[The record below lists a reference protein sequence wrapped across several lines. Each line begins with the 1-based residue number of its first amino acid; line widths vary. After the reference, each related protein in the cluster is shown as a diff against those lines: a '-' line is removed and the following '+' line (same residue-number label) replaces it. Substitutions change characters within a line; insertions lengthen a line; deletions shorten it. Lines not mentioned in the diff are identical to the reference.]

1 MKLDSKDLLRLSSLK
16 ANLYL
21 KSRMIRT
28 IRRFFD
34 DQGFLEVET
43 PLRQP
48 TQAPE
53 AHIDAEKSGDWFL
66 QTSPELCMKR
76 LLSAGYDRIFQVCRC
91 FRKGERGDRHLP
103 EFTMLEWYCTDF
115 SLFDLME
122 QCEDLIRAITHGLGK
137 DETLS
142 YQGMIIRLEKPWSRL
157 TVSEAFLRHA
167 AIPVE
172 EALSSGRFDEITGF
186 DIEPELGHDAPVFL
200 YDYPASLG
208 SLARIDPGNPNCALR
223 FELYIGGMELCNAF
237 SELTDP
243 EEQRLRFE
251 KELAIRD
258 RLRKTAYPMPEKFLK
273 ALKFM
278 PEAAGC
284 AMGIDRLAM
293 LFTDA
298 KTIDEVTAFTP
309 ETL

>member
-1 MKLDSKDLLRLSSLK
+1 MKLDAQDLPRLSSLK
-16 ANLYL
+16 ANLYI
-21 KSRMIRT
+21 KSRMIQT

-34 DQGFLEVET
+34 DQSFLEVET

-103 EFTMLEWYCTDF
+103 EFTMLEWYCADF

-122 QCEDLIRAITHGLGK
+122 QCEDLIRAVSHGLGK

-172 EALSSGRFDEITGF
+172 EALSSGRFDEIMGL
-186 DIEPELGHDAPVFL
+186 DIEPELGLETPVFL
-200 YDYPASLG
+200 YDYPASHS
-208 SLARIDPGNPNCALR
+208 SLARVDPDNPNWALR
-223 FELYIGGMELCNAF
+223 FELYIGKMELCNAF

-251 KELAIRD
+251 KEHAIRN
-258 RLRKTAYPMPEKFLK
+258 RLRKTPYPMPEKFLR

-298 KTIDEVTAFTP
+298 KTIDEVIAFTP

>member
-1 MKLDSKDLLRLSSLK
+1 
-16 ANLYL
+16 
-21 KSRMIRT
+21 
-28 IRRFFD
+28 
-34 DQGFLEVET
+34 
-43 PLRQP
+43 
-48 TQAPE
+48 
-53 AHIDAEKSGDWFL
+53 
-66 QTSPELCMKR
+66 
-76 LLSAGYDRIFQVCRC
+76 
-91 FRKGERGDRHLP
+91 
-103 EFTMLEWYCTDF
+103 MLEWYCADF
-115 SLFDLME
+115 SLFDMME
-122 QCEDLIRAITHGLGK
+122 QCEDLIRAVAHGLGK

-142 YQGMIIRLEKPWSRL
+142 YQGRIIRLEKPWSRSM
-157 TVSEAFLRHA
+157 VSETFLRHA

-172 EALSSGRFDEITGF
+172 EALSSGRFDEIMGL
-186 DIEPELGHDAPVFL
+186 DIEPELGHGAPVFL
-200 YDYPASLG
+200 YDYPASQG
-208 SLARIDPGNPNCALR
+208 SLARVDPGNPGCVLR

-251 KELAIRD
+251 KELAIRG
-258 RLRKTAYPMPEKFLK
+258 RLRKTTYPMPEKFLN
-273 ALKFM
+273 ALRFM